1 MWLIKVCVSSYKLIF
16 HQWYLKNDKHYY
28 ANILYNI
35 VIFLIRMCIKTK
47 KLFLWVLQ
55 QPGRF
60 EGKEGHTN
68 KCFTLA
74 LLRYWLSQ
82 IYLLLFYFIL
92 YTLLYF
98 ILFDSIFT
106 K

>member
-1 MWLIKVCVSSYKLIF
+1 MTNITYFV
-16 HQWYLKNDKHYY
+16 
-28 ANILYNI
+28 NILYNI
-35 VIFLIRMCIKTK
+35 VIFLIRIKTM

-68 KCFTLA
+68 KCFILA

-82 IYLLLFYFIL
+82 IYLMLFYFIL